1 MKKVPSEEELG
12 KDNWSRLRLIE
23 LSLTRDACLTFEG
36 RLISLELFLNNQMWE
51 DVDYQKQ
58 STWQLCRDITK
69 LREHINRKHWD
80 FLEEISRARSLEI
93 KYASRDLG
101 LDEIIN

>member
-36 RLISLELFLNNQMWE
+36 KLISLELFLNNQMWE

-69 LREHINRKHWD
+69 LREHVNRMFHDYERESNEQEKRICKSEGQC
-80 FLEEISRARSLEI
+80 LEEI
-93 KYASRDLG
+93 
-101 LDEIIN
+101 IN